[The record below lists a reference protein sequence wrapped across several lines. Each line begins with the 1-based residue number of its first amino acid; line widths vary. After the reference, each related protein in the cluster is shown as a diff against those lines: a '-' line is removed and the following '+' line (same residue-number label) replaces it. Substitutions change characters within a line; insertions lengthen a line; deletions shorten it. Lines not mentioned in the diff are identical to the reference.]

1 MHLTQV
7 QKKGREHKD
16 KLFEGVR
23 AAVPEYKHCF
33 VFSIENSRNTHLK
46 TVRQELTDCKY
57 VLLPPPLSL
66 SAEKPFATNKGN
78 VSLQYGSREERGA
91 CANGHR
97 AESSSARRSSCPRP
111 SASPPPKPK
120 RTAST
125 P

>member
-57 VLLPPPLSL
+57 VSSPPTLPAADSL
-66 SAEKPFATNKGN
+66 RRTMGKVF
-78 VSLQYGSREERGA
+78 VDGSREKNTR
-91 CANGHR
+91 
-97 AESSSARRSSCPRP
+97 
-111 SASPPPKPK
+111 
-120 RTAST
+120 
-125 P
+125 